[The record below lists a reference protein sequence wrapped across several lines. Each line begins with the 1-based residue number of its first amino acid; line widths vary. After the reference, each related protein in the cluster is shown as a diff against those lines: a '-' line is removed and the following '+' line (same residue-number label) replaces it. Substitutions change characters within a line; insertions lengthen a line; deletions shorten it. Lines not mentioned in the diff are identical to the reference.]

1 MTGPHDPDTARD
13 AGEDDGEVV
22 DLTAPQAAAE
32 AARQVAQLTGRTPV
46 GVVSVAPSDDGW
58 SVEVE
63 VIEDRRIPS
72 SSDVLAIYLV
82 VLDLDGMLLSYKRTR
97 QYSRGQSKGAGQ

>member
-1 MTGPHDPDTARD
+1 MTGPRDPDTAHD
-13 AGEDDGEVV
+13 TGEDV
-22 DLTAPQAAAE
+22 DLTAPEAAAE
-32 AARQVAQLTGRTPV
+32 AARQVAQLTGRTPL
-46 GVVSVAPSDDGW
+46 GAISVAPSDEGW

-63 VIEDRRIPS
+63 VVEDRRIPS

-97 QYSRGQSKGAGQ
+97 QYTRGSSKGAGQ

>member
-1 MTGPHDPDTARD
+1 MTGPRDPDTAHD
-13 AGEDDGEVV
+13 AGDGV

-46 GVVSVAPSDDGW
+46 GAVSVAPSDEGW
-58 SVEVE
+58 SVEIE
-63 VIEDRRIPS
+63 VVEDRRIPS

-82 VLDLDGMLLSYKRTR
+82 VLDLDGMLLSYRRTR
-97 QYSRGQSKGAGQ
+97 QYTRGRSKGAGS